1 MEDESKALH
10 HNSDSC
16 VCFESDCSKCKHVL
30 LCILH
35 LAERQEHVILSLS
48 LCTLN
53 MLVFIFDLG
62 KSRGT
67 SRWMSCFKG
76 EQHVNRGE
84 MKAGVA
90 LKISAQWMPVNECHS
105 PRCET
110 FKSSSLPADLVH
122 TLSSWRVTVSTA
134 FNTESHRGLWWKDGW
149 NSRPGPQC

>member
-1 MEDESKALH
+1 MEDESKALN

-16 VCFESDCSKCKHVL
+16 VRFESDCSKCKHVL

-67 SRWMSCFKG
+67 SWWMSCFKG

-90 LKISAQWMPVNECHS
+90 SPSMKTIHRAVRPSNQAASPLIWSTHWAHDGSPSALHLHWIPLRALVNGRMEFPSWSSVLKV
-105 PRCET
+105 
-110 FKSSSLPADLVH
+110 
-122 TLSSWRVTVSTA
+122 
-134 FNTESHRGLWWKDGW
+134 
-149 NSRPGPQC
+149 